1 MKVEVLYFIGCPNHP
16 PAVARVREALRQEGV
31 FAEMVEVEIKDAA
44 TAQLVGFLG
53 SPTIRINGQDV
64 EHAVRPARAF
74 GLACRTYDDQ
84 GQRTGVPP
92 LEWIR
97 AAVREAK
104 EK

>member
-1 MKVEVLYFIGCPNHP
+1 MG
-16 PAVARVREALRQEGV
+16 RVREALRQEGV
-31 FAEMVEVEIKDAA
+31 SAEMVEVEIKDAA
-44 TAQLVGFLG
+44 AAQLLGFPG

-64 EHAVRPARAF
+64 EHPARAF

-92 LEWIR
+92 LKWIR
-97 AAVREAK
+97 AAMREAK